1 MMMFQSVIVYQT
13 SKNQQIMAQLNPN
26 LPELWVQPDPTKNLR

>member
-1 MMMFQSVIVYQT
+1 MFQSVRVLQT

-26 LPELWVQPDPTKNLR
+26 LPEFWVQPDPTKILR

>member
-1 MMMFQSVIVYQT
+1 MMFQSVRVHQT

-26 LPELWVQPDPTKNLR
+26 LPEFWVQPNPTKNLR